1 MHAVIELIVK
11 TYGLKINIWFEM
23 SILQDCD
30 FLKGPFTYL
39 GNLKVN
45 KIAYKPLLLVLL
57 IIDNF

>member
-1 MHAVIELIVK
+1 
-11 TYGLKINIWFEM
+11 M

-39 GNLKVN
+39 CNLKVN

-57 IIDNF
+57 IIDNFGMRKSRFFIHNSSAKI